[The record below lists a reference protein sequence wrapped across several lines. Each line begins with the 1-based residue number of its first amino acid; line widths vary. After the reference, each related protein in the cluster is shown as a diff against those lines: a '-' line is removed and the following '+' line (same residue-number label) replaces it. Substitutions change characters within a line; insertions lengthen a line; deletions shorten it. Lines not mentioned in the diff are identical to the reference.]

1 MELTLTRRPRQAT
14 GPFTPAQ
21 PRVNLLP
28 DSAVERAATSRAK
41 VLAIITWVASL
52 LAVAGWW
59 GTGVLNANSAT
70 EALSEAQDRGQS
82 LSIEL
87 ARYAPVTSIARQT
100 QALDDTVASQ
110 TATEVQHSAVIT
122 RFLDAVAGTLNVESV
137 QISTS
142 NTAAC
147 VSVDPFKQVP
157 LAGCITFSGTAPA
170 GQSAAPELISA
181 LTTDPWFSD
190 PFIPTVGSTGTDGT
204 PLSGTVGLTTDAYS
218 SPTAPLPPT
227 TED

>member
-14 GPFTPAQ
+14 GPFTPTQ

-28 DSAVERAATSRAK
+28 HSAIERAATSRAK
-41 VLAIITWVASL
+41 ITAIITWVASIA
-52 LAVAGWW
+52 AVAAWW
-59 GTGVLNANSAT
+59 GTGVLSANTAT
-70 EALSEAQDRGQS
+70 EALSDAQDRGQE

-87 ARYAPVTSIARQT
+87 ARFAPVTSIARQT
-100 QALDDTVASQ
+100 RALDDTVASQ
-110 TATEVQHSAVIT
+110 TETEVAHSTVIT
-122 RFLDAVAGTLNVESV
+122 RFMDAVGDTLHVESV
-137 QISTS
+137 QVSTS

-147 VSVDPFKQVP
+147 VSTDPFKQVP

-170 GQSAAPELISA
+170 GQSAAPELISSLA
-181 LTTDPWFSD
+181 TDPWFSD
-190 PFIPTVGSTGTDGT
+190 PFIPNVGSTGTDGT

-218 SPTAPLPPT
+218 TQAPTSPT